1 MRRWLWVLA
10 LGLLW
15 PPHAAAAECGASV
28 WRAYHDT
35 KLRRFPDSDAYF
47 YATQHMEIDA
57 DGAPNAYHPQDKG
70 LDAITNAGFPNGGWK
85 GVLVADPSEPS
96 RPFVQPDGEFA
107 GYFVAKTSLQDKTR
121 SETDPARYVDAR
133 TVPYIVFPGAF
144 MALSG
149 TGGYGD
155 LAMVR
160 LLSGEKQSPA
170 VVADGG
176 PREAPLGE
184 VSIALAE
191 NLGGHNVNPRNGA
204 GKPIGTFVYVIFPK
218 SRFQP
223 AWPVDPIEMER
234 QAIARLSVLGGWDKI
249 ISCLR

>member
-70 LDAITNAGFPNGGWK
+70 LDAIANAGFPNGGWK

-121 SETDPARYVDAR
+121 SETDPARYV
-133 TVPYIVFPGAF
+133 GADGSLHRLSRCVYG
-144 MALSG
+144 ALGNRRVRRSCHG
-149 TGGYGD
+149 PALVGRKAKPSSHRRWRATGGATWRSVD
-155 LAMVR
+155 CSR
-160 LLSGEKQSPA
+160 
-170 VVADGG
+170 
-176 PREAPLGE
+176 R
-184 VSIALAE
+184 
-191 NLGGHNVNPRNGA
+191 
-204 GKPIGTFVYVIFPK
+204 K
-218 SRFQP
+218 SR
-223 AWPVDPIEMER
+223 R
-234 QAIARLSVLGGWDKI
+234 S
-249 ISCLR
+249 